1 MTGPVFRSRGFVFAL
16 LVGMQIM
23 LPAVIAVT
31 SLRAIAD
38 YFDARWTD
46 SFVVL
51 SILVGVLCLLLPRP
65 RQENESSLADH
76 PNPVAIPIVLWW
88 FAILGILLAIGY
100 ATKYSDY
107 FSRRVLLTWAL
118 ITPWLI
124 VIAAVMLN
132 ELIRRLLLDPLNT
145 RTAVFAGFTP
155 VSRSLAERIARSPD
169 SGLSVQGF
177 FDDRSLERLDAS
189 AETRVLGNLAQLV
202 PYVKLM
208 RIDVIFV
215 ALPVRHVH
223 RVIRMVESLRDTTAS
238 IYYVPDVFVFDLIQA
253 SSGDLHGIP
262 IVAVCESPLYGYS
275 GLLKR
280 GTDVV
285 FASLILAMAAP
296 LMLLIA
302 ALIRLTSS
310 GPAIFRQRR
319 YGLDGAE
326 IIVYKFRTM
335 KVSDDG
341 ETIVQARP
349 DDPRITRFG
358 RFLRRYSLD
367 ELPQLINVLQGRMS
381 LVGPRPHAVAH
392 NEEYRQLIS
401 GYMRRHKVLPGIT
414 GLAQVNGCRGAT
426 LNVEDM
432 QARVNY
438 DLDYLRRWSPML
450 DLEIL
455 GRTVV
460 TVVRQRNAY

>member
-1 MTGPVFRSRGFVFAL
+1 
-16 LVGMQIM
+16 MQIM

-31 SLRAIAD
+31 SLRVIAD

-65 RQENESSLADH
+65 RQENESSLADN
-76 PNPVAIPIVLWW
+76 PNPVALRIVLWW
-88 FAILGILLAIGY
+88 FAILGILLAIGF

-107 FSRRVLLTWAL
+107 FSRRVLVTWAF

-124 VIAAVMLN
+124 VVAAVMLN

-145 RTAVFAGFTP
+145 RTVVFAGFTP
-155 VSRSLAERIARSPD
+155 VSRSLADRIARSPD
-169 SGLSVQGF
+169 SGLSVDGF
-177 FDDRSLERLDAS
+177 FDDRNLERLGAS
-189 AETRVLGNLAQLV
+189 AETRILGNLDQLV

-208 RIDVIFV
+208 RTDVIFV
-215 ALPVRHVH
+215 ALPIRHVH

-253 SSGDLHGIP
+253 RSGELHGIP
-262 IVAVCESPLYGYS
+262 VVAVCESPLYSYG
-275 GLLKR
+275 GLVKR

-285 FASLILAMAAP
+285 FTSLILAMAGP
-296 LMLLIA
+296 FMLLIA

-310 GPAIFRQRR
+310 GPVIFRQQR
-319 YGLDGAE
+319 YGLDGE
-326 IIVYKFRTM
+326 EFTVYKFRTM
-335 KVSDDG
+335 TVSDDG

-349 DDPRITRFG
+349 HDPRVTPIG

-414 GLAQVNGCRGAT
+414 GLAQVSGCRGAT

-438 DLDYLRRWSPML
+438 DLDYLRRWSPIL